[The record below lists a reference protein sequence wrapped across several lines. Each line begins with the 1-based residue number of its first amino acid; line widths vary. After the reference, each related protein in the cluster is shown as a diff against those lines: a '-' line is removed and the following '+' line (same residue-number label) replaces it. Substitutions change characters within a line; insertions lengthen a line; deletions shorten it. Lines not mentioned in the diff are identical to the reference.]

1 MNKCNDYNQ
10 IRKRIE
16 EERKKYKICYVQ
28 GPIARCN
35 KSSIY
40 IFKW

>member
-1 MNKCNDYNQ
+1 MVKFIQGD
-10 IRKRIE
+10 IE
-16 EERKKYKICYVQ
+16 PNGDIGPQ
-28 GPIARCN
+28 GETGDACPIARCN